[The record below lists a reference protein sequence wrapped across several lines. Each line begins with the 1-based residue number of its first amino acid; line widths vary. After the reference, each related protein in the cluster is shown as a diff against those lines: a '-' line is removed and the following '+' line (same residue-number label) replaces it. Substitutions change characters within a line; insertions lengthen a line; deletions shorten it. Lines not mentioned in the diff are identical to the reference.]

1 MPVGVSRAVIEVL
14 LDRIQQGAATL
25 SPEERIAYVN
35 QRLASL
41 LGQSRAQLLGKP
53 FAELVAP
60 ADRDALAAALAN
72 GRDGASQCRLAMP
85 RVNGGGEVQALVT
98 FAPLGHGQVSCLV
111 SDVTQASHGTLLAL
125 EVRKM
130 LGAVRDSLE
139 LLRRVPLEA
148 ETQRAV
154 TTMERES
161 ARLQELLNSR
171 GESQSS

>member
-14 LDRIQQGAATL
+14 LDRVQQGAATL
-25 SPEERIAYVN
+25 SPEGYVTYVN
-35 QRLASL
+35 QRLTAQ

-72 GRDGASQCRLAMP
+72 GYDGTSQCRLAMP
-85 RVNGGGEVQALVT
+85 RVNGGEVQALVT

-111 SDVTQASHGTLLAL
+111 SDVTPAGNGTALAL

-148 ETQRAV
+148 QTQRAV
-154 TTMERES
+154 TVMERES
-161 ARLQELLNSR
+161 ARLHELLNSR
-171 GESQSS
+171 DQGQSS